1 MGKKYKTNYRLIL
14 TVIVTVCVA
23 IIIFYI
29 WQRGILGGII
39 AALFCIGMVILSLLQ
54 VKIKSV
60 TLDTSAII
68 IEYKKETVI
77 IPYEDCVKIEHYIHG
92 PLTERVFIYANNHN
106 KYEITFD
113 LTGFRDMCSRL
124 YSELLKINKE
134 QIADE
139 WFQKEFGG
147 SIS

>member
-1 MGKKYKTNYRLIL
+1 MGKKYKTNYRLIF

-39 AALFCIGMVILSLLQ
+39 ASLFCIGMVILSLLQ

-68 IEYKKETVI
+68 IEYKKKTVI

-106 KYEITFD
+106 KYEISFD
-113 LTGFRDMCSRL
+113 LTGFRDMCRRL
-124 YSELLKINKE
+124 YSELLKINRE

-139 WFQKEFGG
+139 WFQKKFG
-147 SIS
+147 